1 MDPLTIGLI
10 AGAALGVGRSVL
22 GAQQAERN
30 RKAEGTIAQW
40 SPWTGMGAQRVQD
53 PDTMG
58 NVMEGAAMGA
68 AFGQGLKKAGVG
80 KEAAVAAAGADATS
94 SASGDG
100 GAALTS
106 QESSGENMSVDP
118 KLAAAKSGPAYG
130 AQAGSIDPALLAKYP
145 WLRMS

>member
-53 PDTMG
+53 PDTFG
-58 NVMEGAAMGA
+58 NVMQGGLTGAMMGQA
-68 AFGQGLKKAGVG
+68 IGGAG
-80 KEAAVAAAGADATS
+80 AAGAESGAAESTPATS
-94 SASGDG
+94 ADAGSTS
-100 GAALTS
+100 LTGS
-106 QESSGENMSVDP
+106 ENMSVDP
-118 KLAAAKSGPAYG
+118 KLAAAKSGPVYG